1 MGAAC
6 GCVQVMLAWQRF
18 RGFSRRALGAR
29 LSVTALAFAI
39 CALFLAVAS
48 TEVAVAQQRIKVEA
62 DAQRRQGFGRLILTF
77 KDQLLLPEYVA
88 KTTNGVLVLEFQTP
102 VDALVD
108 RVPLTLSDY
117 VTIARR
123 DPDGRGI
130 RIALARGIRVNT
142 IEAGEKLFVDFLP
155 PTWQGMPPA
164 LPAEVVADL
173 AKRAASAL
181 QKARD
186 AEATRDGGLPKP
198 KLDFRVGR
206 NPTFSRFSFGWN
218 LPFDTQFAREGD
230 RVVVQFS
237 REATIDP
244 GPIRANLPPGVTGID
259 AEVENGRLRV
269 TLRVEEAS
277 DVRGFRDGN
286 AYVVDV
292 THAPGAANAAAQAVR
307 DQMPASGV
315 PAAAREQVVAP
326 GITVP
331 VNSGGQAVALV
342 PLTEP
347 AAPPAPATPPTPT
360 ATPVPA
366 TPAVAPPA
374 ASALRP
380 DVAVRAPTPAP
391 ASTPVAVT
399 VLDSAETDAALAGA
413 DVESVAIGPDGR
425 VLGPG
430 ETPAAPLS
438 EGRPPNQAVPD
449 AQFLRVEARRFGNT
463 VRIAFPFRE
472 PVASAAFKRGSSVW
486 LVFDSPL
493 PMDTRALRTGLGA
506 VARDVTVTRAG
517 TSQAVR
523 IDLAD
528 ALLATMGVEGN
539 SWILSIGD
547 MIVEPARPLSV
558 ERFVRAD
565 GRLGLRVGLPE
576 VGKVHAFDDPIVGDR
591 ISVVTAHA
599 PARGVLKP
607 FQLVDLSLIQ
617 SAHGIAS
624 VPNADDVYPVIE
636 GDRVVF
642 GRDGGLSLSSADLRQ
657 RTARLDTPIPSRRVS
672 MEDAVFGRDMT
683 TDFLE
688 RLRELEAAV
697 AGAAEGDRTA
707 RRMELARHLIAN
719 HYASEA
725 LGVLNL
731 TAKQDPKAASEPN
744 FKLFEGA
751 AEVLAGRAIIGMRT
765 LSEDALA
772 DSPDAALW
780 RTMGAV
786 QLNDWQTA
794 RENSMRGAAIAGTYP
809 MNLQAAFGLSAA
821 RAAIELNDLGAASA
835 ALSEIDPSALENSQ
849 AAEFQILQA
858 RIADASGRPEDA
870 LVLYDRVIESQ
881 SRAAAAEASYR
892 RTSLLVRDGKMS
904 NTDAIDAFHSLTIGW
919 RGDEIELMSLRSMAN
934 LMVAENR
941 HREAFIAMKAAVIAD
956 TDAETTRLLQ
966 DEMQREF
973 AALFLENKA
982 DKLDP
987 VKALSLYYDFREMT
1001 PVGRLGDDM
1010 VRKLADRLI
1019 SVDLLP
1025 QAAEVLNH
1033 QVENRL
1039 RGAARSQIA
1048 ADLAVVY
1055 LLDGKP
1061 EQAMAVLNKTR
1072 QAELPASLER
1082 QRRVVEARALSDAGR
1097 SELALEVLGTMDG
1110 QDVERLRSDI
1120 LWKAQNWRAA
1130 GEARETLLGGRWSDP
1145 APLDPA
1151 ERMDV
1156 LKAAI
1161 AYSLGTD
1168 ALSLDR
1174 LRGKFAAKMTN
1185 SPEASAFEV
1194 VTAPIA
1200 NQGLEFRAVARDVAA
1215 VDTMKLFLDD
1225 YRQLYLSGTT
1235 TDLSPPPPAAPTAP
1249 PPPEAAAPPAAP
1261 AATPNNAAA
1270 PPAAPGPG

>member
-1 MGAAC
+1 MATGAWLGC
-6 GCVQVMLAWQRF
+6 GPVVRALQWLV
-18 RGFSRRALGAR
+18 GIGRRAAR
-29 LSVTALAFAI
+29 ARVAAWAGVALALTLMATVP
-39 CALFLAVAS
+39 AM
-48 TEVAVAQQRIKVEA
+48 AQERIKVEA
-62 DAQRRQGFGRLILTF
+62 DAQRQQGYGRLILTF
-77 KDQLLLPEYVA
+77 KEQLLLPEYVA

-102 VDALVD
+102 IDATVD
-108 RVPLTLSDY
+108 RVPLTLSEY

-123 DPDGRGI
+123 DPDGKGI

-164 LPAEVVADL
+164 LPAEIVADL
-173 AKRAASAL
+173 AKRAATAL

-206 NPTFSRFSFGWN
+206 NPTFARFSFGWN

-230 RVVVQFS
+230 RVIVQFS
-237 REATIDP
+237 REASLDP
-244 GPIRANLPPGVTGID
+244 GPIRANLPPGVIGFETMTEG
-259 AEVENGRLRV
+259 GRLKV
-269 TLRVEEAS
+269 TLTVEETS

-286 AYVVDV
+286 AYIVDV
-292 THAPGAANAAAQAVR
+292 THAPGAVNPAAAAVR
-307 DQMPASGV
+307 NQLPATGI
-315 PAAAREQVVAP
+315 PLQAREQVVAP
-326 GITVP
+326 GVTVP
-331 VNSGGQAVALV
+331 VAINETPMVLAPPVPVVAPSDTPAPSAPV
-342 PLTEP
+342 ASPDP
-347 AAPPAPATPPTPT
+347 AAPPVLATRPDLQVRTPTPAAAPT
-360 ATPVPA
+360 TPVYIEP
-366 TPAVAPPA
+366 APPA
-374 ASALRP
+374 Q
-380 DVAVRAPTPAP
+380 T
-391 ASTPVAVT
+391 
-399 VLDSAETDAALAGA
+399 LAGMP
-413 DVESVAIGPDGR
+413 VETIAIGPDGKP
-425 VLGPG
+425 LPPG
-430 ETPAAPLS
+430 ETPQAPQS

-463 VRIAFPFRE
+463 VRVVFPFRE
-472 PVASAAFKRGSSVW
+472 PVASAAFKRGASVW

-493 PMDTRALRTGLGA
+493 PMDTRALRTGLGS

-528 ALLATMGVEGN
+528 PLLATMGIEGN

-547 MIVEPARPLSV
+547 MIVEPARPLAV
-558 ERFVRAD
+558 ERFVRTD
-565 GRLGLRVGLPE
+565 GRLGLRIGLTQP
-576 VGKVHAFDDPIVGDR
+576 GKVHAFTDPTVGDR
-591 ISVVTAHA
+591 ISVVTAFA

-607 FQLVDLSLIQ
+607 FQLVDLSIIQ
-617 SAHGIAS
+617 SAHGVAAVAS
-624 VPNADDVYPVIE
+624 ADDVYPILE

-642 GRDGGLSLSSADLRQ
+642 GRDGGLHLSSADLRQ
-657 RTARLDTPIPSRRVS
+657 RTARLDAQSSARRVT

-688 RLRELEAAV
+688 RLRSLEAAV
-697 AGAAEGDRTA
+697 AAAPEDDRT
-707 RRMELARHLIAN
+707 RRRLELARHLIAN

-731 TAKQDPKAASEPN
+731 TAKDDPKAASEAN

-751 AEVLAGRAIIGMRT
+751 AEVLAGRAKIGMRT
-765 LSEDALA
+765 LGEDALI

-780 RTMGAV
+780 RTLGAV
-786 QLNDWQTA
+786 QLSDWQTA
-794 RENSMRGAAIAGTYP
+794 RENSMRGAVVAGTYP
-809 MNLQAAFGLSAA
+809 LHLQAAFGLAAA
-821 RAAIELNDLGAASA
+821 RAAIELNDLGAASGF
-835 ALSEIDPSALENSQ
+835 LSEIDPSALDNAQ
-849 AAEFQILQA
+849 GAEFEMLQA

-870 LVLYDRVIESQ
+870 LVLYERVIASTN
-881 SRAAAAEASYR
+881 RAAAAESTYR
-892 RTSLLVRDGKMS
+892 RTSLLVRDGKMT
-904 NTDAIDAFHSLTIGW
+904 NTEAIDALHSITIGW

-941 HREAFIAMKAAVIAD
+941 HREAFVAMKAAVIAD

-1061 EQAMAVLNKTR
+1061 EQAIAVLNKTR

-1097 SELALEVLGTMDG
+1097 SDLALEVLGTMDG

-1130 GEARETLLGGRWSDP
+1130 GEARESLLGGRWSDP

-1161 AYSLGTD
+1161 AYSLGSD
-1168 ALSLDR
+1168 PLSLDR
-1174 LRGKFAAKMTN
+1174 LRGKFAAKMAN

-1194 VTAPIA
+1194 VTAPIT

-1215 VDTMKLFLDD
+1215 VDTMKTFLDD
-1225 YRQLYLSGTT
+1225 YRRQYLSGTS
-1235 TDLSPPPPAAPTAP
+1235 TDLPTPAAAP
-1249 PPPEAAAPPAAP
+1249 AAPPAPAGPEAQAP
-1261 AATPNNAAA
+1261 PPAGNAAA
-1270 PPAAPGPG
+1270 PAAAPGAG